1 MFCYNGL
8 NIYKVTIMLR
18 KSAIWKVLALGL
30 MAQAG
35 VALAQTPPSEAPPKL
50 ERIEEGADTP
60 ITITPKRDNRNK
72 IIEKRDGGQVKEVQ
86 VTTGGSTY
94 TMKGAGAATAST
106 NNSEGT
112 GSTLRPPQWKVLEFD
127 LSKKKQSER
136 EAEAAAAAA
145 AAPPAFVPPPPPPP
159 AAK

>member
-1 MFCYNGL
+1 
-8 NIYKVTIMLR
+8 MLH

-50 ERIEEGADTP
+50 ERIEEGSDAP
-60 ITITPKRDNRNK
+60 VTITPKRDSRN
-72 IIEKRDGGQVKEVQ
+72 ITEKREGGQVKEVQ
-86 VTTGGSTY
+86 VRTGKSTY
-94 TMKGAGAATAST
+94 TMKGANPATAST

-112 GSTLRPPQWKVLEFD
+112 GSTLRPPQWQILEFD

-145 AAPPAFVPPPPPPP
+145 AAPPAAVPPPPPMPP